1 MRQVLLTI
9 AKAILPD
16 RAITWYR
23 RRRATRRYLQAL
35 GYEIYHRQVRLDLED
50 LEGQVAARRD
60 GFTDRLVKDI
70 LERTELILQG
80 LDRRI
85 EGLSAR
91 HGGQLRDLTAE
102 LAALRAE
109 VQALRADLE
118 ALEARGIGSR
128 AAVPGD

>member
-1 MRQVLLTI
+1 MRQFVLNI
-9 AKAILPD
+9 AKRVLPAPVID
-16 RAITWYR
+16 WYR
-23 RRRATRRYLQAL
+23 RRRATRRYLSAL

-50 LEGQVAARRD
+50 LEGQVAARRE
-60 GFTDRLVKDI
+60 GFTERLVKDI

-91 HGGQLRDLTAE
+91 HGAQIRDLTAE

-109 VQALRADLE
+109 VEALRLE
-118 ALEARGIGSR
+118 LRSMQPAGR
-128 AAVPGD
+128 D